1 MTRCSHLVVRGK
13 PCANYGSFYYC
24 VLPPNPSRQRW
35 HWPLKTLHTK
45 SERPRRSSLKGSFD
59 RELSPQDEFT
69 VQQYQESSYYLGK
82 LAEAV
87 HILTVHPDY
96 ARARLRACWT
106 PFVVAGVGVPPHLKG
121 DYLEIHDALTKR
133 HPVER
138 IWLDDVGK
146 VEADEPYARMVY
158 TTRTMRKKTASALAE
173 RILTL
178 KLQWK
183 HWVDFAFEQEK
194 RD

>member
-1 MTRCSHLVVRGK
+1 M
-13 PCANYGSFYYC
+13 
-24 VLPPNPSRQRW
+24 
-35 HWPLKTLHTK
+35 
-45 SERPRRSSLKGSFD
+45 
-59 RELSPQDEFT
+59 PQHQ
-69 VQQYQESSYYLGK
+69 VSSYYLGK

-87 HILTVHPDY
+87 HILTVHPGD

-106 PFVVAGVGVPPHLKG
+106 PFVIAGGGVPPHLKA

-133 HPVER
+133 HSVEW
-138 IWLDDVGK
+138 IWVDGVGK
-146 VEADEPYARMVY
+146 VDADEPYAKMVY

-173 RILTL
+173 QILTL

-183 HWVDFAFEQEK
+183 HWVASAFEQEK